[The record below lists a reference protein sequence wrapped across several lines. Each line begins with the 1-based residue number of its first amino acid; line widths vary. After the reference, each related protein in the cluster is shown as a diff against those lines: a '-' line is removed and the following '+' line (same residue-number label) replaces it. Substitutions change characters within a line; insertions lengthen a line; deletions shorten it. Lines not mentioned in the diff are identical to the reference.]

1 MQPDLILLLPKVND
15 KHHKQISGN
24 VWFTVR
30 RIFLKP
36 EHGASETLT
45 KMVSL
50 SLSYLSAC
58 NNAARNA
65 MPRLR
70 RKPFCLKLAG
80 CSAPRGCWLGEPR
93 QGCGHY
99 HTGGRTGPVA
109 ARTKWPW
116 AGLGWGPGHQ
126 DPRPRGQAPPGARV
140 SLAGCAARGLL
151 PRAASATA
159 NPKGGRQRASRS
171 PAGPFCALRNFY
183 SSRAARQPQ
192 PSHLCGFKPPLV
204 MSFVLSCKVVT
215 DRQVQLIHN

>member
-80 CSAPRGCWLGEPR
+80 CSAPRWGSHARDAGTTIPGAAQAPGGCSD
-93 QGCGHY
+93 QMAM
-99 HTGGRTGPVA
+99 GG
-109 ARTKWPW
+109 
-116 AGLGWGPGHQ
+116 AGLGAGPSGS
-126 DPRPRGQAPPGARV
+126 QAPGASPPRSAGFPCWVRGARAV
-140 SLAGCAARGLL
+140 AKGGFGHGESQGRAPAGITITRGAILCFAEFLLL
-151 PRAASATA
+151 PR
-159 NPKGGRQRASRS
+159 R
-171 PAGPFCALRNFY
+171 
-183 SSRAARQPQ
+183 
-192 PSHLCGFKPPLV
+192 
-204 MSFVLSCKVVT
+204 
-215 DRQVQLIHN
+215 

>member
-70 RKPFCLKLAG
+70 RKPLCLAG

-93 QGCGHY
+93 RGCRHY
-99 HTGGRTGPVA
+99 HTGGP
-109 ARTKWPW
+109 
-116 AGLGWGPGHQ
+116 GLDWGPGHQ
-126 DPRPRGQAPPGARV
+126 DPRPRGQAPPGAWV
-140 SLAGCAARGLL
+140 SLAGCEARGLL

>member
-80 CSAPRGCWLGEPR
+80 CSAPRGCWGGLGKMAM
-93 QGCGHY
+93 
-99 HTGGRTGPVA
+99 GG
-109 ARTKWPW
+109 
-116 AGLGWGPGHQ
+116 AGLGAGPSGS
-126 DPRPRGQAPPGARV
+126 QAPGASPPRSAGFPCWVRGARAV
-140 SLAGCAARGLL
+140 AKGGFGHGESQGRAPAGITITRGAILCFAEFLLL
-151 PRAASATA
+151 PR
-159 NPKGGRQRASRS
+159 R
-171 PAGPFCALRNFY
+171 
-183 SSRAARQPQ
+183 
-192 PSHLCGFKPPLV
+192 
-204 MSFVLSCKVVT
+204 
-215 DRQVQLIHN
+215 